1 LSYLAPQVPGMEKE
15 YGRPDELNYVQKVT
29 PDEYDRIARSMKQGR
44 SHDITL
50 YIRKDGGYIFIAK
63 PFYPPGLFRAP
74 SGGVNPNEDYQAGA
88 RREALEETG
97 ADIKLVKYILRIR
110 VRFENESDIIEWTSH
125 IFLADYINGDI
136 DPHDKREIKEA
147 RLIYPHQIPGFME
160 KMKETKIGGLNYRA
174 FLTGEMSKRLENR
187 IAKT

>member
-1 LSYLAPQVPGMEKE
+1 MEKE
-15 YGRPDELNYVQKVT
+15 FGRPDKLSFVQQVT
-29 PDEYDRIARSMKQGR
+29 PDEFDRIARSMKHGR

-50 YIRKDGGYIFIAK
+50 YIRKNSGYIFIAK

-74 SGGVNPNEDYQAGA
+74 SGGVKPEEDYVEGA

-97 ADIKLVKYILRIR
+97 TDIKLVEYILRIN
-110 VRFENESDIIEWTSH
+110 VKFEKRLDIIDWTSH

-136 DPHDKREIKEA
+136 YPQDKREIKEA
-147 RLIYPHQIPGFME
+147 RLIFPHQIPGFIE

-174 FLTGEMSKRLENR
+174 FLTTEMSKRLDNR
-187 IAKT
+187 IAKI